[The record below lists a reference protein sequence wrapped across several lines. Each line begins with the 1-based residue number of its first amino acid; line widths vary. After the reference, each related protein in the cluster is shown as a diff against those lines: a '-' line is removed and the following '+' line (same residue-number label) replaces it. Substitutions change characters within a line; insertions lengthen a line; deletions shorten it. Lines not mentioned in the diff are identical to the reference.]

1 VRLLCV
7 LRVLCVSSDQQQ
19 SGPGEMPMIRHH
31 GVTGARAFG
40 PTTSPVL
47 MTAFIGNVAGMF
59 GSVVSASLT
68 IMGARAARRSAVAS
82 VRTA

>member
-1 VRLLCV
+1 
-7 LRVLCVSSDQQQ
+7 
-19 SGPGEMPMIRHH
+19 
-31 GVTGARAFG
+31 
-40 PTTSPVL
+40 

>member
-1 VRLLCV
+1 MLRLEKREAMGLGWS
-7 LRVLCVSSDQQQ
+7 LLATGYGLMTGLILQ
-19 SGPGEMPMIRHH
+19 GI
-31 GVTGARAFG
+31 TGARAFG

-47 MTAFIGNVAGMF
+47 MAAFIGNAIGMF